1 MRPEQLRVKI
11 FLDSGGMV
19 VELKYATDP
28 LVKGFTTNPTLFRKL
43 GVDNYEWQARTL
55 TRAYAPKPISL
66 EVFADDWE
74 GMAKQARIIAS
85 WGPNVWVKIPVTN
98 TKGESTAGLVRMLA
112 GEGLKINV
120 TAVFSMSQ
128 VVTMIDALGDKPGI
142 ISIFA
147 GRIAD
152 TGRDPSVTIRSARG
166 VAPQNIEILWAS
178 PREVYNIWEAEK
190 AGADIITCGPDILAK
205 LSLAGKNLEEFSLS
219 TVRMFFDDAQAAG
232 YQILDPNGYG
242 VSNFGG

>member
-1 MRPEQLRVKI
+1 MNLEHMRIKV
-11 FLDSGGMV
+11 FLDSGGTGGD
-19 VELKYATDP
+19 LKYATDP

-43 GVDNYEWQARTL
+43 GVDDYEGQARAL
-55 TRAYAPKPISL
+55 IKAYAPKPISL
-66 EVFADDWE
+66 EVFADDWD

-166 VAPQNIEILWAS
+166 IAPQNIDILWAS
-178 PREVYNIWEAEK
+178 PREVFNIWEAEK
-190 AGADIITCGPDILAK
+190 AGADIITCGPDILSK
-205 LSLAGKNLEEFSLS
+205 LSLAGKNLEEFSRE
-219 TVRMFFDDAQAAG
+219 TVAMFKRDADAAG
-232 YQILDPNGYG
+232 YQIHDPNSYG
-242 VSNFGG
+242 VSSFG